1 MAQDFG
7 DDAGERLER
16 GIMRLLGELV
26 RGAWR
31 HHAENKRLAQQ
42 QKYYEQRL
50 QQEGTAPETA
60 TVAANAMAQREQ
72 VCIPFGTQADAA
84 YFAQVCRDNGTY
96 VTALYDQSGKGY
108 IEFAADDLARVQ
120 QSVPQFSEVMT
131 QLNNEEIA
139 QTLESAKPLTE
150 SQIGELKEITDLPDL
165 PGRDATE
172 RDAQSRDE
180 EPDLSS
186 RENPLPNHTEHIA
199 QEVAAARAKCSTFEE
214 LQTALAQRGI
224 GTTVTKD
231 GEAMFYEART
241 DATASSSRSAGTL
254 RVTATGQSGPRL
266 SETGG
271 AWTPRTTRSR
281 TPHLTPATRRRGLS
295 RRSPTAPSMPTG
307 ARRTSIRAST
317 HMTGWTPTPE
327 HCALSASRMAPTSP
341 LPRYARNPSRAARPA
356 TTTGA
361 ATRSTRRQGTC
372 ALRASSLSTRAV
384 PPSAKLT
391 SPTR

>member
-231 GEAMFYEART
+231 GETHVSHDKGDFVLVKGVTYLPERGEGLMPGTY
-241 DATASSSRSAGTL
+241 TALASAETVSSFKL
-254 RVTATGQSGPRL
+254 RL
-266 SETGG
+266 GG
-271 AWTPRTTRSR
+271 YVREYKHGDTVVLAEGDPV
-281 TPHLTPATRRRGLS
+281 
-295 RRSPTAPSMPTG
+295 
-307 ARRTSIRAST
+307 
-317 HMTGWTPTPE
+317 
-327 HCALSASRMAPTSP
+327 CAVSC
-341 LPRYARNPSRAARPA
+341 NVI
-356 TTTGA
+356 
-361 ATRSTRRQGTC
+361 
-372 ALRASSLSTRAV
+372 LR
-384 PPSAKLT
+384 
-391 SPTR
+391 